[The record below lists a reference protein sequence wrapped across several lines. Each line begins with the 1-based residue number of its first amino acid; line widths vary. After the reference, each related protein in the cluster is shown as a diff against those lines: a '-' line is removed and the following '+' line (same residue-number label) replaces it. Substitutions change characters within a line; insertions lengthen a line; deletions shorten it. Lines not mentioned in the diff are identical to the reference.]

1 MKKGQ
6 ISPSLPR
13 IYARLIPPLGQDL
26 MGMTARPPKIRIKK
40 EEIKSPK
47 KKVPKQYHM
56 CPVNDGD
63 RERYQ

>member
-6 ISPSLPR
+6 ISPSLPK

-26 MGMTARPPKIRIKK
+26 MGMTPRPPKIRIKK

-47 KKVPKQYHM
+47 KGSKTISYVPGQRRKQ
-56 CPVNDGD
+56 
-63 RERYQ
+63 ESYQ